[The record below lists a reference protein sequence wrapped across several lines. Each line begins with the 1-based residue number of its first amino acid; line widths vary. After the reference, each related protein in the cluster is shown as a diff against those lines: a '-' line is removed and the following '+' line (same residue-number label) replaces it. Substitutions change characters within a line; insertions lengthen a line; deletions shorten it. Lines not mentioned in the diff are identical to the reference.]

1 LKIFKTKFGFWS
13 GPCIRIKPVL
23 NLFGVLYPL
32 FDLTSMTDEHFGLRS
47 VSTLTKNK
55 NATKKMQQ
63 TTRSEQTIQPF
74 KVCTG
79 CNQIGV
85 VWRPLTGKSA
95 GGTFIVCRKPYDQQP
110 PNCRAYREIPPPGQ
124 YQPQYHQPQPQ
135 PPQSFPAYP
144 GNDYSAYS
152 ATPVNPMAPVPAPAP
167 ANFSHPPHQGNATP
181 SLQNCPFRDSHAEI
195 MEMLRQNLIETKAL
209 NELFKQ
215 RSLTE

>member
-1 LKIFKTKFGFWS
+1 
-13 GPCIRIKPVL
+13 
-23 NLFGVLYPL
+23 
-32 FDLTSMTDEHFGLRS
+32 
-47 VSTLTKNK
+47 
-55 NATKKMQQ
+55 MQQ
-63 TTRSEQTIQPF
+63 STRSEQTQQPF
-74 KVCTG
+74 RQCTG
-79 CNQIGV
+79 CGQFGV

-95 GGTFIVCRKPYDQQP
+95 GGEYIICRKPYDQQD
-110 PNCRAYREIPPPGQ
+110 PNCRAFKIVIRAQ
-124 YQPQYHQPQPQ
+124 SQPQYHQPQPQ

-195 MEMLRQNLIETKAL
+195 IEMLRQNYIETKTL
-209 NELFKQ
+209 NEFFKQ